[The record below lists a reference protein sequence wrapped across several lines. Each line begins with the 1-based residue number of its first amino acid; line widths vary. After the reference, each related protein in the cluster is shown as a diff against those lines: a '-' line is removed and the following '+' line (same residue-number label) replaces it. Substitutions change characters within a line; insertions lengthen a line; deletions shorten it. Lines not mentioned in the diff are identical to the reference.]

1 MICPLAAR
9 PKESKT
15 LKVPSATS
23 TALYSLIF
31 SRVWKQN
38 LMNDTSGM
46 VMKVVTSV
54 INTNITKIEGGSIF
68 IS

>member
-1 MICPLAAR
+1 
-9 PKESKT
+9 
-15 LKVPSATS
+15 
-23 TALYSLIF
+23 
-31 SRVWKQN
+31 
-38 LMNDTSGM
+38 MNDTSGM